1 MGTKNKFNLKL
12 PQDNQNNK
20 DEIKNSE
27 KSHIDLIKESVRE
40 QFEEIAKYQ
49 NIEITEKNQD
59 EVRKIVLAT
68 QDLINSSIDD
78 NLYSGNRD
86 ETFVNLLYVY
96 NKLDLKLE
104 TYYLTLKME
113 KLNSKSDEIQQKQD
127 KITERQNKEEEKSNN
142 LVYNLLGFLTAFSIV
157 SAVIETITRI
167 NGIINIMI
175 FMAFTILI
183 LLTTL
188 IALHNFYENRNKREN
203 ILQNNYFLWIIIA
216 VILLGLI
223 IIYVLKNN
231 LINLGS

>member
-20 DEIKNSE
+20 EEIKNSE

-175 FMAFTILI
+175 FMSFTILI

-188 IALHNFYENRNKREN
+188 IALHNFYENRNKRDN
-203 ILQNNYFLWIIIA
+203 ILQNNYFLWIIIV

>member
-20 DEIKNSE
+20 EEIKNSE

>member
-20 DEIKNSE
+20 EEIKNSE

-86 ETFVNLLYVY
+86 EIFVNLLYVY

>member
-1 MGTKNKFNLKL
+1 ML
-12 PQDNQNNK
+12 PR
-20 DEIKNSE
+20 
-27 KSHIDLIKESVRE
+27 L
-40 QFEEIAKYQ
+40 
-49 NIEITEKNQD
+49 
-59 EVRKIVLAT
+59 
-68 QDLINSSIDD
+68 
-78 NLYSGNRD
+78 
-86 ETFVNLLYVY
+86 
-96 NKLDLKLE
+96 
-104 TYYLTLKME
+104 
-113 KLNSKSDEIQQKQD
+113 
-127 KITERQNKEEEKSNN
+127 KSNN

-188 IALHNFYENRNKREN
+188 IALHNYYENRNKREN

>member
-12 PQDNQNNK
+12 PQDNQSNK

-27 KSHIDLIKESVRE
+27 KNHIDLIKESVRE
-40 QFEEIAKYQ
+40 QFEEITKYQ

-86 ETFVNLLYVY
+86 EIFVNLLYVY

-127 KITERQNKEEEKSNN
+127 KIIERQNKEEEKSNN

-167 NGIINIMI
+167 DGIINIMI

>member
-12 PQDNQNNK
+12 PQDNQSNK

-27 KSHIDLIKESVRE
+27 KNHIDLIKESVRE
-40 QFEEIAKYQ
+40 QFEEITKYQ

-86 ETFVNLLYVY
+86 EIFVNLLYVY

-127 KITERQNKEEEKSNN
+127 KIIERQNKEEEKSNN

>member
-20 DEIKNSE
+20 EEIKNSE

-40 QFEEIAKYQ
+40 QFEEITKYQ

>member
-20 DEIKNSE
+20 EEIKNSE

-86 ETFVNLLYVY
+86 EIFVNLLYVY

-175 FMAFTILI
+175 FMSFTILI

-188 IALHNFYENRNKREN
+188 IALHNFYENRNKRDN
-203 ILQNNYFLWIIIA
+203 ILQNNYFLWIIIV

>member
-20 DEIKNSE
+20 EEIKNSE

-40 QFEEIAKYQ
+40 QFEEITKYQ

-86 ETFVNLLYVY
+86 EIFVNLLYVY